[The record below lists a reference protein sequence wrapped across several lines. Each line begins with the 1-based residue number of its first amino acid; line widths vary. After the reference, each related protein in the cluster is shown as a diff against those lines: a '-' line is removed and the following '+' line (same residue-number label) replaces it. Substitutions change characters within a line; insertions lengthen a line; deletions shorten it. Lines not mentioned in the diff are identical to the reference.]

1 MIRAENVDF
10 SYGKEKVLRDINLT
24 VERGDILSVLG
35 PNGCGKSTLLKLLR
49 GLLSPDQG
57 KVQWQGRDVACLS
70 RKQIAQLVAVVPQT
84 LSVPFPYPVYEIVAM
99 GRFACRNRFFSTD
112 QRDRKAIEKALA
124 VTDTVHLAERMVT
137 DLSGGELQRVIL
149 ARALAQEAPV
159 LLLDEA
165 TSNLDLEHRLEFSEL
180 LVRLNRE
187 MGTTIVQISH
197 DLDQAAELSKRIL
210 LLDSRGC
217 IAALGS
223 VAEVFTKENLRQVF
237 RVETQ
242 IDHNP
247 YSGALRVYPVS
258 QLARSQQRLPRIH
271 LLCGGG
277 SGRELL
283 RRLNLAG
290 AEISVGPLNR
300 GDSDQILASALGVA
314 TIIEESFCPIS
325 TPILQQATEYAQQ
338 ADILIVAATAWGP
351 GNLPCLDIVENA
363 VREAKLVL
371 LVDPDP
377 KRDFTAGKAWQIL
390 RAIEQNGG
398 QVVPDAKEV
407 FDRLF
412 SFATPENL
420 L

>member
-1 MIRAENVDF
+1 MIRVEGVDF

-24 VERGDILSVLG
+24 VGQGDILSILG

-49 GLLSPDQG
+49 GLLVPDQG
-57 KVQWQGRDVACLS
+57 KVLWQGKEVTQLK
-70 RKQIAQLVAVVPQT
+70 RKQMANLVAVVPQT
-84 LSVPFPYPVYEIVAM
+84 LAAPFPYPVFEMVAM
-99 GRFACRNRFFSTD
+99 GRFASQNSFFSTD
-112 QRDRKAIEKALA
+112 RRDREVIEKALA

-187 MGTTIVQISH
+187 LGTTIVQISH

-210 LLDSRGC
+210 LLNSRGC
-217 IAALGS
+217 VAALGP
-223 VAEVFTKENLRQVF
+223 VTEVYSKENLRQVF

-242 IDHNP
+242 IDYNP
-247 YSGALRVYPVS
+247 YSGAPRVYPIS
-258 QLARSQQRLPRIH
+258 QLTGAQQKLPQIH

-277 SGRELL
+277 SGRDLM

-290 AEISVGPLNR
+290 VETSVGPVNR
-300 GDSDQILASALGVA
+300 GDSDQILASALA
-314 TIIEESFCPIS
+314 LDTIIEEPFCPIS
-325 TPILQQATEYAQQ
+325 TPILQQAQSSAQQ
-338 ADILIVAATAWGP
+338 AEVLIVAATVWGP
-351 GNLPCLDIVENA
+351 GNLVCLDMVNDA
-363 VREAKLVL
+363 LNNQKPVL

-377 KRDFTAGKAWQIL
+377 KRDFTSGKAWRMLQAIMQSGGVAVTDSNAVL
-390 RAIEQNGG
+390 DWLNRRA
-398 QVVPDAKEV
+398 
-407 FDRLF
+407 
-412 SFATPENL
+412 ATGKHL
-420 L
+420 